1 MAQPYS
7 NRHRVRLEAQGLEY
21 RFKRLE
27 YNGLKGII
35 GERLARSFI
44 RNKLAPKL
52 VKEEGWSHVLLNN
65 NDYKRHAWTWNTKL
79 FNFDNFK
86 EDFLVHGFY
95 PTMKLL
101 SKYTSAVGVL
111 TQNQCTP
118 DGLLLKLQET
128 GKTKRLKENAHP
140 SIARLRIEESR
151 KHGNVYEFPTV
162 GGDLE
167 IVEIKCGR
175 RAKLMDKQ
183 KETYNNLIAKDVPLR
198 MIKVRIVSF
207 DRNRFLVEEHRYESF
222 L

>member
-1 MAQPYS
+1 VGVDSM
-7 NRHRVRLEAQGLEY
+7 EY

-27 YNGLKGII
+27 YNGLKGRI
-35 GERLARSFI
+35 GEHLARSFI

-52 VKEEGWSHVLLNN
+52 MEEEGWNHVLLSN
-65 NDYKRHAWTWNTKL
+65 NDYKHHEWTWNTKL
-79 FNFDNFK
+79 FDFDNFR
-86 EDFLVHGFY
+86 EDFIARGFY

-111 TQNQCTP
+111 THNHCIP
-118 DGLLLKLQET
+118 DGLLLKLRET
-128 GKTKRLKENAHP
+128 GKTKRLKESSCP
-140 SIARLRIEESR
+140 STARVRVEKSR
-151 KHGNVYEFPTV
+151 KHGDIFEFPTV

-175 RAKLMDKQ
+175 EARLMGKQ
-183 KETYNNLIAKDVPLR
+183 KETYNRLIAKDVPLR

-207 DRNRFLVEEHRYESF
+207 DLNRFLVEEHKHERF